1 MNEKTIKT
9 QNFIANENTR
19 LDIALCMHL
28 ASFSRASITQAIKN
42 GLVLVNKKQIIK
54 PAFKVQNGDIITFSY
69 YDSIKPEI
77 SNENFNENFFAN
89 LMPVILYEDDDILVL
104 DKPSGLVV
112 HSAPSLKGEATLVE
126 WLKHSGRELADILGE
141 NRAGIVHR
149 LDRGTSG
156 AMVVAKNNF
165 ASRVLSAQL
174 ANKTAG
180 RVYLALCDLAL
191 KENCM
196 IDRALARCE
205 TNRLKKAIAK
215 ANQNGARAA
224 KSAFANVFFDIK
236 NEAISVNRNFKINES
251 FSKNQNFNSKLSNTC
266 AHLILAKLFTGRTHQ
281 IRAHLAS
288 INRHILGDTL
298 YGFKGSVDKMG
309 EFFLHAYL
317 LELIHPRTNKRM
329 RFMAPLPK
337 KFYEKLN
344 IPKEIIDEKI
354 EPDAICRLFD
364 SCDEW
369 LCYK

>member
-19 LDIALCMHL
+19 LDIALCAHL
-28 ASFSRASITQAIKN
+28 AGFSRASITQAIKN
-42 GLVLVNKKQIIK
+42 GLVLVNQKQIIK

-69 YDSIKPEI
+69 YDGIKAEI

-89 LMPVILYEDDDILVL
+89 LTPAILYEDDDILVL

-126 WLKHSGRELADILGE
+126 WLKHSGRELADILGQ

-165 ASRVLSAQL
+165 ASRALSDQL

-180 RVYLALCDLAL
+180 RLYLALCDLAL
-191 KENCM
+191 RQNCVV
-196 IDRALARCE
+196 DRALARCE

-215 ANQNGARAA
+215 ANQNGARPA
-224 KSAFANVFFDIK
+224 KSAFANVYFDAENYSKTAVKNSKIK
-236 NEAISVNRNFKINES
+236 
-251 FSKNQNFNSKLSNTC
+251 QNFQINQAN
-266 AHLILAKLFTGRTHQ
+266 LISAKLFSGRTHQ
-281 IRAHLAS
+281 IRVHLSS

-354 EPDAICRLFD
+354 EPDAICGLFD